1 MNGSLRQL
9 FRSPLFL
16 VVGAVLLWF
25 SVTFLIYP
33 NVRLLGTVFMPEGQ
47 FSFVAI
53 RRLMSSQHAMESLRN
68 SFLLAAVLSVT
79 VNAVGI
85 FIVLATRYF
94 DIKGARVLWL
104 GYASTLIY
112 GGIVLVAGYK
122 FIYGDSG
129 FITRLLL
136 NVFPG
141 MNAAWFTGMFA
152 VVFVM
157 TFACT
162 GNHLLFLGNALAKV
176 DFQTIEA
183 ARMMG
188 ASSWKELRGIVL
200 PTLMPMIYAIT
211 ILTFLGGLGALAAP
225 QVLGGEDF
233 QTVTPMILTFANAP
247 SSRDLAAT
255 LAIILGLST
264 IVLLAVM
271 NRLEKGGTYF
281 SVSKVPASM
290 QKQKIENPV
299 ANVVVHAVAYALF
312 AVYALPP
319 VLIVVFSFTDAA
331 SIQSATLNTG
341 SFTLDNYLRVFTDY
355 SALWPFLVSIGY
367 SAVATIVVVFGL
379 LFVARLVQKFR
390 NAVTAAIEYVL
401 HIPWILPS
409 TMVALGLIITF
420 DHSEWLMGN
429 IVLTG
434 TLAILAIAY
443 VIGKIPFTLRM
454 LKAAFAAVPDQLEE
468 AAAILG
474 AGSFT
479 TFRRIL
485 LPIVAPTAAA
495 VAVLNFNH
503 LLDDY
508 DTAVFLAHPLYQP
521 LGIVIKNATN
531 NDTLTDTTALTFVY
545 TVILMV
551 ITGVTMWLVYGRGA
565 GPGGSRRRR
574 NSSTKVVP
582 APPST
587 TPETARAYRE
597 LATAGAAN
605 KQQER

>member
-1 MNGSLRQL
+1 MSGSLKQL
-9 FRSPLFL
+9 LRSPLFL
-16 VVGAVLLWF
+16 IVGAVLLWF
-25 SVTFLIYP
+25 SITFLIYP
-33 NVRLLGTVFMPEGQ
+33 NVRLLGTVFMPEGE
-47 FSFVAI
+47 FTFDAI
-53 RRLMSSQHAMESLRN
+53 RRLVSSQRAMDALRN
-68 SFLLAAVLSVT
+68 SFLLAVVLSIT

-94 DIKGARVLWL
+94 DIKGARILWL

-136 NVFPG
+136 NVFPD
-141 MNAAWFTGMFA
+141 MNPAWFSGMFA

-162 GNHLLFLGNALAKV
+162 GNHLLFLGNALDNV

-188 ASSWKELRGIVL
+188 ASNWNVLRKIVL
-200 PTLMPMIYAIT
+200 PTLMPTVYAIT

-233 QTVTPMILTFANAP
+233 QTVTPMILTFANVQA
-247 SSRDLAAT
+247 SRDLAAT

-264 IVLLAVM
+264 IALLAVM

-281 SVSKVPASM
+281 SISKVPASM
-290 QKQKIENPV
+290 QKQKIDNPV
-299 ANVVVHAVAYALF
+299 ANVVVHTVAYALF

-319 VLIVVFSFTDAA
+319 VLIVIFSFTDAS
-331 SIQSATLNTG
+331 SIQNASLNPG

-355 SALWPFLVSIGY
+355 AALWPFLVSIGY
-367 SAVATIVVVFGL
+367 SAAAAVVVVFGL
-379 LFVARLVQKFR
+379 VFVARLVQKFR
-390 NAVTAAIEYVL
+390 NPVTAAIEYVL

-409 TMVALGLIITF
+409 TMVALGLIVAF
-420 DHSEWLMGN
+420 DHSEWLVGN
-429 IVLTG
+429 AVLTG

-468 AAAILG
+468 AASILG

-495 VAVLNFNH
+495 IAALNFNS

-521 LGIVIKNATN
+521 LGIVIKNATSE
-531 NDTLTDTTALTFVY
+531 DTLSDTTALTFVY
-545 TVILMV
+545 TVVLMV
-551 ITGVTMWLVYGRGA
+551 ITGVSMWLVYGRDA
-565 GPGGSRRRR
+565 GNRRHRSGPPPSRRP
-574 NSSTKVVP
+574 SQAP
-582 APPST
+582 APAAQEIA
-587 TPETARAYRE
+587 PEPLE
-597 LATAGAAN
+597 LATSGTMN
-605 KQQER
+605 TREK

>member
-1 MNGSLRQL
+1 MNGSLKQL

-33 NVRLLGTVFMPEGQ
+33 NVRLLGTVFMPEGE
-47 FSFVAI
+47 FSFDTI
-53 RRLMSSQHAMESLRN
+53 RRLASSQRALDSLRN
-68 SFLLAAVLSVT
+68 SFLLAVVLSVT

-85 FIVLATRYF
+85 FIVMATRYF
-94 DIKGARVLWL
+94 DIKGARILWL

-136 NVFPG
+136 NVFPDL
-141 MNAAWFTGMFA
+141 NAGWFTGMFA

-188 ASSWKELRGIVL
+188 ASNWKVLRSIVL
-200 PTLMPMIYAIT
+200 PTLMPMVYAIT

-233 QTVTPMILTFANAP
+233 QTVTPMILAFANVP

-281 SVSKVPASM
+281 SVSKVPAAM
-290 QKQKIENPV
+290 QKQKLDNPV

-319 VLIVVFSFTDAA
+319 VLIVIFSFTDAV
-331 SIQSATLNTG
+331 SIQNASLNPG

-367 SAVATIVVVFGL
+367 SAVATVVVVLGL
-379 LFVARLVQKFR
+379 VFVARLVQNFR
-390 NAVTAAIEYVL
+390 NTVTAAIEYVL

-409 TMVALGLIITF
+409 TMVALGLIVAF
-420 DHSEWLMGN
+420 DHSEWLVGN
-429 IVLTG
+429 VVLTG

-468 AAAILG
+468 AASILG

-495 VAVLNFNH
+495 VAALNFNS

-521 LGIVIKNATN
+521 LGIVIKNATSD
-531 NDTLTDTTALTFVY
+531 DTLSDTTALTFVY

-551 ITGVTMWLVYGRGA
+551 ITAVSMWLVYGRGA
-565 GPGGSRRRR
+565 GNRRPRNRRIPSRKPPQ
-574 NSSTKVVP
+574 TP
-582 APPST
+582 APAAQEIA
-587 TPETARAYRE
+587 PEPLV
-597 LATAGAAN
+597 LATSGTTN
-605 KQQER
+605 TQEK

>member
-1 MNGSLRQL
+1 MNGSVKQL
-9 FRSPLFL
+9 LRSPLFL
-16 VVGAVLLWF
+16 IVGAVLLWF

-47 FSFVAI
+47 FSFEAI
-53 RRLMSSQHAMESLRN
+53 RRLTSSQRAMESLRN
-68 SFLLAAVLSVT
+68 SFVLGVVLSVT
-79 VNAVGI
+79 VNAGGI
-85 FIVLATRYF
+85 FIVLATQYF
-94 DIKGARVLWL
+94 DIKGARILWL

-129 FITRLLL
+129 FVTRLLL

-141 MNAAWFTGMFA
+141 MNAGWFTGMFA

-188 ASSWKELRGIVL
+188 ASSWNVLGRIVL
-200 PTLMPMIYAIT
+200 PTLMPMVYAIT
-211 ILTFLGGLGALAAP
+211 ILTFLGGVGALAAP

-233 QTVTPMILTFANAP
+233 QTVTPMILSFANAP
-247 SSRDLAAT
+247 SSRDLAAA
-255 LAIILGLST
+255 LAIVLGLST

-290 QKQKIENPV
+290 QKQKIENPI

-319 VLIVVFSFTDAA
+319 VLIVIFSFTDAA
-331 SIQSATLNTG
+331 SIQSASLNPG

-355 SALWPFLVSIGY
+355 SALWPFMVSVGY
-367 SAVATIVVVFGL
+367 SAVATVVVVFGL

-390 NAVTAAIEYVL
+390 NPVTAAVEYIL

-409 TMVALGLIITF
+409 TMVALGLMVTF
-420 DHSEWLMGN
+420 DHSEWLVGN
-429 IVLTG
+429 TVLTG

-495 VAVLNFNH
+495 VAALNFNH

-531 NDTLTDTTALTFVY
+531 DDTLSDTTALTFVY
-545 TVILMV
+545 TVILMA
-551 ITGVTMWLVYGRGA
+551 ITGVTMCLVYGRGA
-565 GPGGSRRRR
+565 GRKRSRRRTPPR
-574 NSSTKVVP
+574 AAVP
-582 APPST
+582 VPPPTSQIAAPEP
-587 TPETARAYRE
+587 PE
-597 LATAGAAN
+597 LATAGTGN
-605 KQQER
+605 KQER

>member
-1 MNGSLRQL
+1 MNGSIRQL
-9 FRSPLFL
+9 LRSPLFL
-16 VVGAVLLWF
+16 VVAAVLLWF
-25 SVTFLIYP
+25 SVTFLILP
-33 NVRLLGTVFMPEGQ
+33 NAQLLATVFMPDGE
-47 FSFVAI
+47 FSFKAI
-53 RRLMSSQHAMESLRN
+53 QRLLASERAMDSLRN
-68 SFLLAAVLSVT
+68 SFLLAIILSVT

-94 DIKGARVLWL
+94 DIKGARLLWL

-129 FITRLLL
+129 FVTRLLQ
-136 NVFPG
+136 NVFPTMDPG
-141 MNAAWFTGMFA
+141 WFSGMFA

-157 TFACT
+157 TFATT

-183 ARMMG
+183 AQMMG
-188 ASSWKELRGIVL
+188 ASGWKVLRSIVL
-200 PTLMPMIYAIT
+200 PTLMPMVYAIT

-225 QVLGGEDF
+225 QILGGEEF
-233 QTVTPMILTFANAP
+233 QTATPMILTFAGMPA
-247 SSRDLAAT
+247 SRDLAAT
-255 LAIILGLST
+255 LAIILGVST
-264 IVLLAVM
+264 IALLAVM

-290 QKQKIENPV
+290 KKQKIDNPLV
-299 ANVVVHAVAYALF
+299 NGIVHMVAYALF

-319 VLIVVFSFTDAA
+319 VLIFIFSFTDAA
-331 SIQSATLNTG
+331 AIHSAKLTFD
-341 SFTLDNYLRVFTDY
+341 SFTLNNYIRVFTDY
-355 SALWPFLVSIGY
+355 SAMWPFLVSIGY
-367 SAVATIVVVFGL
+367 SAVATVIVVFGL
-379 LFVARLVQKFR
+379 LFVARIIQKFR
-390 NAVTAAIEYVL
+390 NPVTTAIEYVL

-409 TMVALGLIITF
+409 TMVALGLIVTF
-420 DHSEWLMGN
+420 DHAQWLVGN
-429 IVLTG
+429 AVLTG
-434 TLAILAIAY
+434 TLALLAIAY

-479 TFRRIL
+479 IFRRIL

-495 VAVLNFNH
+495 VAALNFNH

-508 DTAVFLAHPLYQP
+508 DTAVFLSHPLYQP
-521 LGIVIKNATN
+521 LGIVIKNATSAEA
-531 NDTLTDTTALTFVY
+531 LTDSTALTFVY

-551 ITGVTMWLVYGRGA
+551 IMGLTMWLVYGRGSKMGA
-565 GPGGSRRRR
+565 PRRVRASDR
-574 NSSTKVVP
+574 QETSGKL
-582 APPST
+582 
-587 TPETARAYRE
+587 PELPNEATVARE
-597 LATAGAAN
+597 LVTAGLTSN
-605 KQQER
+605 QEK

>member
-1 MNGSLRQL
+1 MNGSLKQL
-9 FRSPLFL
+9 LRSPLFL

-33 NVRLLGTVFMPEGQ
+33 NIRLLGTVFMPEGQ
-47 FSFVAI
+47 FSFGAI
-53 RRLMSSQHAMESLRN
+53 RRLLSSQSAMESLRN
-68 SFLLAAVLSVT
+68 SFLLAIVLSVT
-79 VNAVGI
+79 VNVVGI

-94 DIKGARVLWL
+94 DIKGARILWL

-136 NVFPG
+136 NVFPD
-141 MNAAWFTGMFA
+141 MNAGWFTGMFA

-188 ASSWKELRGIVL
+188 ASSWKVLRSIVL
-200 PTLMPMIYAIT
+200 PTLMPMVYAIT

-290 QKQKIENPV
+290 QKQKIDNPI

-312 AVYALPP
+312 AVYAIPP
-319 VLIVVFSFTDAA
+319 VLIIIFSFTDAA
-331 SIQSATLNTG
+331 SIQSASLNLG

-367 SAVATIVVVFGL
+367 SAVATAVVVFGL
-379 LFVARLVQKFR
+379 LFVARLVQKFH
-390 NAVTAAIEYVL
+390 NPVTAAIEYVL

-409 TMVALGLIITF
+409 TMVALGLIVAF
-420 DHSEWLMGN
+420 DHSEWLVGN
-429 IVLTG
+429 MVLTG
-434 TLAILAIAY
+434 TLAILAVAY

-485 LPIVAPTAAA
+485 LPVVAPTAAA
-495 VAVLNFNH
+495 VAALNFNSM
-503 LLDDY
+503 LDDY

-521 LGIVIKNATN
+521 LGIVIRNATN
-531 NDTLTDTTALTFVY
+531 DDTLTDTTALTFVY

-551 ITGVTMWLVYGRGA
+551 ITGITMWLVYGQGA
-565 GPGGSRRRR
+565 GRSRSRRPRI
-574 NSSTKVVP
+574 SSRKSVSAT
-582 APPST
+582 A
-587 TPETARAYRE
+587 TPETAPAPLE
-597 LATAGAAN
+597 LATAGTVN
-605 KQQER
+605 KQEK

>member
-9 FRSPLFL
+9 LRSPLFV
-16 VVGAVLLWF
+16 VVGTVLLWF
-25 SVTFLIYP
+25 SVTFLILP
-33 NVRLLGTVFMPEGQ
+33 NARLLGTVFMPEGQ
-47 FSFVAI
+47 FSFDAI
-53 RRLMSSQHAMESLRN
+53 RRLMSSQRALDSLRN
-68 SFLLAAVLSVT
+68 SFLLAVVLSVT
-79 VNAVGI
+79 VNVVGI

-94 DIKGARVLWL
+94 DIKGARILWL
-104 GYASTLIY
+104 GYATTLIY

-129 FITRLLL
+129 FITRLLM
-136 NVFPG
+136 NVFPDMDAG
-141 MNAAWFTGMFA
+141 WFTGMFA

-162 GNHLLFLGNALAKV
+162 GNHLLFLGSAMAKV

-188 ASSWKELRGIVL
+188 ASGWKVLRSIVL
-200 PTLMPMIYAIT
+200 PTLMPMVYAIT

-264 IVLLAVM
+264 MALLAVM

-281 SVSKVPASM
+281 SVSKVPATM
-290 QKQKIENPV
+290 QKQKIDNPV
-299 ANVVVHAVAYALF
+299 ANVIVHAVAYVLF
-312 AVYALPP
+312 AIYTIPP
-319 VLIVVFSFTDAA
+319 VLILIFSFTDAEA
-331 SIQSATLNTG
+331 IQSASLNPG

-355 SALWPFLVSIGY
+355 SALWPFLVSVGY
-367 SAVATIVVVFGL
+367 SAVATVVVVFGL

-390 NAVTAAIEYVL
+390 NPVTTAIEYIL

-409 TMVALGLIITF
+409 TMVALGLIVTF
-420 DHSEWLMGN
+420 DHSEWLVGN

-434 TLAILAIAY
+434 TVAILAIAY

-454 LKAAFAAVPDQLEE
+454 LKAGFAAVPDQLED

-474 AGSFT
+474 AGPFT

-485 LPIVAPTAAA
+485 LPVVAPTAAA
-495 VAVLNFNH
+495 VAALNFTSM
-503 LLDDY
+503 LDDY
-508 DTAVFLAHPLYQP
+508 DTAVFLSHPLYQP
-521 LGIVIKNATN
+521 LGIVIKNATSD
-531 NDTLTDTTALTFVY
+531 DTLSDTTALTFVY

-551 ITGVTMWLVYGRGA
+551 ICGVTMWLVYGRA
-565 GPGGSRRRR
+565 SRRRSGSLPD
-574 NSSTKVVP
+574 SSQNAVP
-582 APPST
+582 APAPLRKSA
-587 TPETARAYRE
+587 PKSLE
-597 LATAGAAN
+597 LAPAGIAN
-605 KQQER
+605 KQEK